1 LPSKDTKVDL
11 KAKGKEYPPVKF
23 KVEKAHIV
31 AFAQAVDDP
40 NKLYT
45 DEKYASKTKYKGIIA
60 PPTYPACFIGPLEIG
75 KQPPPLLVKMSMDA
89 NMNPGLAVH
98 GEQEFEYFA
107 PVRPGDEITAV
118 ARIADIEVL
127 PRKDGSKRG
136 RVTMEATCK
145 NQKGEKVVV
154 SRIISIER

>member
-1 LPSKDTKVDL
+1 LPARDTKVDL

-23 KVEKAHIV
+23 KVEKAHIA

-60 PPTYPACFIGPLEIG
+60 PPTYAACFAGPLEVG
-75 KQPPPLLVKMSMDA
+75 KQPPPLLVKMGLDA
-89 NMNPGLAVH
+89 NINVALMVH

-118 ARIADIEVL
+118 ARIADVEVL

-136 RVTMEATCK
+136 RVTMEVTSK